1 MVSELE
7 VRLVVSMEQ
16 LISVVMSCWPLIIVK
31 AVVEDLRLEQ
41 LFKISTLL
49 DHLDK
54 VVLEE
59 VGEDV

>member
-1 MVSELE
+1 
-7 VRLVVSMEQ
+7 
-16 LISVVMSCWPLIIVK
+16 MSCWPLIIVK

-41 LFKISTLL
+41 LFKISTFL
-49 DHLDK
+49 DHLDE

>member
-1 MVSELE
+1 
-7 VRLVVSMEQ
+7 MEQ

-41 LFKISTLL
+41 LFKISTFL
-49 DHLDK
+49 DHLDE